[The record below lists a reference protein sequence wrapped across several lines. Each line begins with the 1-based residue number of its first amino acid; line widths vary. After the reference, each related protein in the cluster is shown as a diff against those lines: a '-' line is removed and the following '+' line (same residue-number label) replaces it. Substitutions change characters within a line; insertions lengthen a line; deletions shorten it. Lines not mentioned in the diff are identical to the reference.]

1 MHPCTPHGQPTKN
14 LFPNA
19 LLRLPTTGPTL
30 LGNIISSPKYPDKP
44 LNNASTRPTIP
55 AAALTTITKTDW
67 KSTAAKSYSGKVG
80 IWAKFLEVVVGVGVG
95 VDVGTSWERGTEN
108 EYKFDKLETS
118 FFEPQAVEGYLESA
132 MKAPGVIR
140 YLSKSRGRKPL
151 YIVKGVKIAHGATAK
166 TLRTKVNGGRLG
178 VSVDRTLMAAPG
190 SVGPELEAEIKKED
204 GVEFGGS
211 DDFVF
216 AYQLGRIKVGGKTGE
231 VEEDDHNEGALF
243 GLPGAEDDKEKEKVM
258 FRVTEV
264 GGDEAVAGEFGEE
277 EIVETLDDDEV
288 GEKCTCIIPR

>member
-1 MHPCTPHGQPTKN
+1 MANPQKTYFLTPSFDYP
-14 LFPNA
+14 P
-19 LLRLPTTGPTL
+19 TGPIL
-30 LGNIISSPKYPDKP
+30 LGNIISSPKYPDRP
-44 LNNASTRPTIP
+44 LNNASTRPAIP
-55 AAALTTITKTDW
+55 AAALKTITKTDW
-67 KSTAAKSYSGKVG
+67 KSTAAKSHSGKVG

-95 VDVGTSWERGTEN
+95 IDVGTSWERGTEN

-132 MKAPGVIR
+132 MKTPGVIR

-151 YIVKGVKIAHGATAK
+151 YIVKGVKIARGATAK
-166 TLRTKVNGGRLG
+166 TLRTKANGGRLS
-178 VSVDRTLMAAPG
+178 VSVDRTLMVAPG
-190 SVGPELEAEIKKED
+190 SVGPKLEAEIKKED

-216 AYQLGRIKVGGKTGE
+216 AYRLGRIKVRKTGE
-231 VEEDDHNEGALF
+231 AEEDDHNEGALF
-243 GLPGAEDDKEKEKVM
+243 GVPEAEDDKEKEKEKVA

-264 GGDEAVAGEFGEE
+264 EGDEAVAGEFGEE

-288 GEKCTCIIPR
+288 DEKCTCIIP